1 MWKQSL
7 IALVMA
13 CSLTGCK
20 GGGVDDV
27 VHLIS
32 GLIKLVKLGSSSDSN
47 ANAEQHNFVQA
58 PAPETMTVVP
68 PKYAPEILNATAKTY
83 RSPIKYKKGT
93 PRTIYFDA
101 EGKLIPAAVKGGYL
115 RQFLGKTADGR
126 EVAQDFYDDGS
137 PQTSP
142 FIFRQGADTNSFDS
156 SMTDGWLLNF
166 ARSGELSGVA
176 EYKDGKLFGVSSHY
190 QNQQL
195 VAQMGNVGD
204 ANVIWLLYPNGTV
217 KAQVTEN
224 PKNNN
229 NEILAFREDG
239 SALGSLRFRIE
250 GDKPVGAMAL
260 WHSDGR
266 SVESLNDDGKEIGQQ
281 FQAVLK
287 QLPNE
292 VQALEE

>member
-7 IALVMA
+7 IALIVA

-32 GLIKLVKLGSSSDSN
+32 SLVKLVKLGSSSDSN

-156 SMTDGWLLNF
+156 SMTDGWLLHF
-166 ARSGELSGVA
+166 KRSGELTGVS
-176 EYKDGKLFGVSSHY
+176 EYKEGKLFGVSSHY

-195 VAQMGNVGD
+195 VAQVGQVGD
-204 ANVIWLLYPNGTV
+204 VNTIWLLYPNGTV
-217 KAQVTEN
+217 KAQIQL
-224 PKNNN
+224 
-229 NEILAFREDG
+229 NEKTGEGETLAFREDG
-239 SALGSLRFRIE
+239 SALGSFRMSKNGGQPINT
-250 GDKPVGAMAL
+250 MAL
-260 WHSDGR
+260 WDSDGR
-266 SVESLNDDGKEIGQQ
+266 SVENPKDGEAIFQQ

-292 VQALEE
+292 VKALEE

>member
-7 IALVMA
+7 IALIVA

-32 GLIKLVKLGSSSDSN
+32 SLVKLVKLGSSSDSN

-83 RSPIKYKKGT
+83 HSPIKYKKGT

-156 SMTDGWLLNF
+156 SMTDGWLLHF
-166 ARSGELSGVA
+166 KRSGELSGVS

-190 QNQQL
+190 QNKQL
-195 VAQMGNVGD
+195 VAQMGLIDGVD
-204 ANVIWLLYPNGTV
+204 MMWLLYPNGTV
-217 KAQVTEN
+217 KGQIQFNGKTGEG
-224 PKNNN
+224 
-229 NEILAFREDG
+229 ETLAFREDG
-239 SALGSLRFRIE
+239 SALGSLRISKSGE
-250 GDKPVGAMAL
+250 QTINTTAL

-266 SVESLNDDGKEIGQQ
+266 SVENLKDGEEIGQQ
-281 FQAVLK
+281 FQTM
-287 QLPNE
+287 
-292 VQALEE
+292 VQQFGSEIKALAE